1 MAAIPH
7 VATGLFYNKSKKWRL
22 SPTWLQAFYITRVR
36 RRLSPTWLQA
46 FYITKVRWRLSPHVA
61 IRLIWL
67 RSRVWSCAATWWCW
81 GTTTSQAG
89 STSWRFLSSYTC
101 STSGRWDNPAT
112 EKIRHFLLENL
123 NHPKYFLSKWLQS
136 MRHFWKVRKHT
147 FAMYDRL
154 QSSISSALL
163 YFWKV
168 RESFYR
174 CTNAGR
180 VESLSVHASL
190 LEDFLHIRHF

>member
-22 SPTWLQAFYITRVR
+22 FLTWLQAFYITRVR

-112 EKIRHFLLENL
+112 EKIRHFLLEN
-123 NHPKYFLSKWLQS
+123 HPKYFLSK
-136 MRHFWKVRKHT
+136 
-147 FAMYDRL
+147 
-154 QSSISSALL
+154 
-163 YFWKV
+163 YFRSKYFH
-168 RESFYR
+168 SKYFHSKY
-174 CTNAGR
+174 
-180 VESLSVHASL
+180 SY
-190 LEDFLHIRHF
+190 FLFDLV